1 MADSRGNL
9 WIATNDG
16 ISLRNANTLQ
26 WHQLYSG
33 RQRAFLSLAADKK
46 GHIYAGTYGEG
57 VYVLDEVT
65 GRELRHYTSDD
76 GNIFGAGGFVF
87 AAYTDSQ
94 GDVWLGGVR
103 GSVYCCNSAS
113 GKLRAYDT
121 QPVYCFA
128 ELSPG
133 QILLGCAYVTVKPST
148 DETHFGSASSSASV
162 SGFLRLASRLSTGLM
177 T

>member
-113 GKLRAYDT
+113 GILRAYFT

-128 ELSPG
+128 DLSHRE
-133 QILLGCAYVTVKPST
+133 IL
-148 DETHFGSASSSASV
+148 
-162 SGFLRLASRLSTGLM
+162 
-177 T
+177 

>member
-1 MADSRGNL
+1 MCSSDLLADNHNRIWVATNGGGLQYTETASVDVEHLIHGINNSQSLHNNEVNHIMADSRGNL

-76 GNIFGAGGFVF
+76 GNIFRSEEH
-87 AAYTDSQ
+87 TS
-94 GDVWLGGVR
+94 
-103 GSVYCCNSAS
+103 
-113 GKLRAYDT
+113 
-121 QPVYCFA
+121 
-128 ELSPG
+128 ELQSH
-133 QILLGCAYVTVKPST
+133 A
-148 DETHFGSASSSASV
+148 
-162 SGFLRLASRLSTGLM
+162 
-177 T
+177 